1 MILHSSATRQGTA
14 RAENRDITGAA
25 YNSGMY
31 LYVIADGTSRP
42 SSDKLATA
50 LTDGLLKSFS
60 NAKPSSISCLD
71 KALEVTLFSLSAIR
85 STLCPDYPFASA
97 SYLALLVFGD
107 TAISIHAG
115 DCCLGLL
122 DKEKNLE
129 WLTTPH
135 CGPNWK
141 GNLSHA
147 FIANSPARKTLLNC
161 MSHRRPHEPQ
171 VQSLNVPPDTR
182 WILATDGFWAELS
195 TKHQFKAI
203 ENSSLEGYPG
213 EDDCTFMLL
222 MS

>member
-1 MILHSSATRQGTA
+1 MNLHSSATRQGTG
-14 RAENRDITGAA
+14 RTENRDVTGSA
-25 YNSGMY
+25 YNSGTY

-42 SSDKLATA
+42 NSNKLATA
-50 LTDGLLKSFS
+50 LTCGLLKSFS
-60 NAKPSSISCLD
+60 NARPSSLSCLD
-71 KALEVTLFSLSAIR
+71 TALELTLSSLSAIR
-85 STLCPDYPFASA
+85 STLCPEYPFASA
-97 SYLALLVFGD
+97 SYLVLLVLGD

-115 DCCLGLL
+115 DCCLGLI
-122 DKEKNLE
+122 DKEKNLK
-129 WLTTPH
+129 WLTAPH

-161 MSHRRPHEPQ
+161 MSLRRPHEPQ
-171 VQSLNVPPDTR
+171 VQSLRVLPDTR

-195 TKHQFKAI
+195 PTHQFKAI

-222 MS
+222 P